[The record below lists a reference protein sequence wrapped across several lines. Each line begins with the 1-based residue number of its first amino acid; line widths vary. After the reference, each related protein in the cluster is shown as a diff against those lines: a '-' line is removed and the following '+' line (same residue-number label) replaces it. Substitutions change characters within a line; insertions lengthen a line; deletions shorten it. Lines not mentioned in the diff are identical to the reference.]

1 MRKKYKTISF
11 PLELYQ
17 QIEELIPETG
27 FRTVTEFVLY
37 YTRRAVAKIQSRKGK
52 VERAVDD
59 LSPKEAEKIK
69 QKLKQLGYL
78 E

>member
-1 MRKKYKTISF
+1 MNKNQ
-11 PLELYQ
+11 P
-17 QIEELIPETG
+17 
-27 FRTVTEFVLY
+27 
-37 YTRRAVAKIQSRKGK
+37 VAKIQSRKGK

-69 QKLKQLGYL
+69 KKLRQLGYL